1 MGVAMLVR
9 IVGHRW
15 SVKVTIALLLER
27 GGFTQT
33 VVYLSNIM
41 RGALNSCAFLI
52 LIVSVSATYAG
63 ESNLKSDEIYSAWL
77 QMYDLQFGQA
87 HLELERWQQAHP
99 DDSLGLASDAAA
111 YLFSELA
118 RLGSLEAELFVDDNR
133 FKNRKKLD
141 PDPKVKISF
150 NEKIDQADR
159 RADAVLQRS
168 EGDARALFVKT
179 LTHGLRADYVALI
192 DGRGVKAL
200 SYTKTGRV
208 YAERLLAADPHAFD
222 AYLGPG
228 VENYLLSL
236 KPVALRVLLRLSGS
250 QVDREAGLE
259 KLRKAAAQGYYL
271 EPFAKL
277 LLAVAALRDNE
288 PQKAREILSALH
300 ERFPNNELYSLEL
313 NRLTSTP

>member
-1 MGVAMLVR
+1 M
-9 IVGHRW
+9 
-15 SVKVTIALLLER
+15 K
-27 GGFTQT
+27 
-33 VVYLSNIM
+33 
-41 RGALNSCAFLI
+41 GALKACAFLI
-52 LIVSVSATYAG
+52 LIGSISGTYG
-63 ESNLKSDEIYSAWL
+63 GDSNLKSDEIYSAWL
-77 QMYDLQFGQA
+77 QMYDLQFDQA
-87 HLELERWQQAHP
+87 HRELERWQQAHP
-99 DDSLGLASDAAA
+99 DDSLGRASDAAA

-133 FKNRKKLD
+133 FKNRTKLD

-150 NEKIDQADR
+150 NQRIDQADR
-159 RADAVLQRS
+159 LADAALQKS
-168 EGDARALFVKT
+168 EGDARALFAKT

-192 DGRGVKAL
+192 DGRGVEAL

-208 YAERLLAADPHAFD
+208 YAERLLATDPHAFD

-228 VENYLLSL
+228 VENYLLGL
-236 KPVALRVLLRLSGS
+236 KPIALRVLLRLNGS

-288 PQKAREILSALH
+288 PQKAREICALCTSA
-300 ERFPNNELYSLEL
+300 FPTMSFT
-313 NRLTSTP
+313 RSS